1 MEISI
6 IFNPVFLNASK
17 HFFLIFILISSH
29 QKTKSMS
36 FRTKIENT
44 FLKNILASNC
54 LEKNVFE
61 LLYLKLFLFLIY
73 VNMIMYSFVKIS
85 CPQRWGHT
93 GFFIFMFPFVFCLR
107 NFNLVIITSEPC
119 NTNDVPPVGV
129 YIKTFCQEPTQT
141 QTRMT
146 KYFCIINVHRKI

>member
-17 HFFLIFILISSH
+17 QFFLIFILISSH

-61 LLYLKLFLFLIY
+61 LLYLKLFLYLNY

-93 GFFIFMFPFVFCLR
+93 GFFIFMFPFVFCLP
-107 NFNLVIITSEPC
+107 NFNLVIITSDPC
-119 NTNDVPPVGV
+119 NTKDVPPVGV
-129 YIKTFCQEPTQT
+129 YIKTFCQETYSDSNKNDQIFL
-141 QTRMT
+141 
-146 KYFCIINVHRKI
+146 YH

>member
-1 MEISI
+1 
-6 IFNPVFLNASK
+6 
-17 HFFLIFILISSH
+17 
-29 QKTKSMS
+29 MS

-61 LLYLKLFLFLIY
+61 ILYLKLFLFLNY

-93 GFFIFMFPFVFCLR
+93 GFFIFMFPFVFCLP

-119 NTNDVPPVGV
+119 NSKDVPPVGAS
-129 YIKTFCQEPTQT
+129 ISKPFARRLTQT